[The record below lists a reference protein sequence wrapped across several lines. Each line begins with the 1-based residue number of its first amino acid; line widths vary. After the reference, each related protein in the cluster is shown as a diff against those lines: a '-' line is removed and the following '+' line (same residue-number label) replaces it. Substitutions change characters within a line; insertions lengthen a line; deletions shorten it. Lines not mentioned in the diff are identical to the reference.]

1 MGNRDR
7 MERTLGLTFLTFT
20 SMADDKYFLLPTFA
34 KNINH
39 ERREGHIKKQE
50 IKDEE
55 SIWDDTATG
64 PLGLTVPMPTPLC
77 DQTQMILTDQS

>member
-7 MERTLGLTFLTFT
+7 MERTLDLTFLTFS
-20 SMADDKYFLLPTFA
+20 SMADDKYFLLPTIA

-39 ERREGHIKKQE
+39 ERREGRIKKEE

-55 SIWDDTATG
+55 SIWDDTATAVETAG
-64 PLGLTVPMPTPLC
+64 PDCTHAYALV
-77 DQTQMILTDQS
+77 